1 MWKIITPNI
10 KSDQSSCSPLFD
22 GYFGGHTMSAW
33 PLGCIQWTEW
43 MDRKLPCCFG
53 GNGSPATQRPDMMR
67 QPAMSGI
74 PTRRHCCFK
83 MIMTLSYTTTD
94 DPDCFG
100 KDTSILGRLEI
111 RMCSSAVRVIIP
123 GGGIY
128 GSGSQ
133 LVMIRIPPADP
144 KTKNRASVNGLSRSD
159 KLPNKE
165 VPGS

>member
-1 MWKIITPNI
+1 MCG
-10 KSDQSSCSPLFD
+10 KSLPPTSNLINHHVPHYLMAIS
-22 GYFGGHTMSAW
+22 GGHTMSAW

-74 PTRRHCCFK
+74 PTRKHGCFK

-123 GGGIY
+123 GGDLRFGFPT
-128 GSGSQ
+128 S
-133 LVMIRIPPADP
+133 DD
-144 KTKNRASVNGLSRSD
+144 TNLSRCWS
-159 KLPNKE
+159 
-165 VPGS
+165 

>member
-1 MWKIITPNI
+1 
-10 KSDQSSCSPLFD
+10 
-22 GYFGGHTMSAW
+22 
-33 PLGCIQWTEW
+33 
-43 MDRKLPCCFG
+43 
-53 GNGSPATQRPDMMR
+53 
-67 QPAMSGI
+67 
-74 PTRRHCCFK
+74 
-83 MIMTLSYTTTD
+83 MTLSYTTTD

-128 GSGSQ
+128 SSGSQ